1 MPQAASNPFATRFT
15 RPGAIEF
22 LFPEGESAAG
32 LVGKLRDHGWHGQI
46 VGPHGSGKST
56 LLAALEPAILEAGRT
71 TLRRSLAGGQRQL
84 PLPLPLGEGRG
95 EGDPVEARRIVLIID
110 GFEQLSWWQ
119 RRKAKAACR
128 RAGAGLVVT
137 AHADVGLPTLF
148 ETKPTL
154 ELAHLLV
161 RRLLPAGDATLS
173 DADVA
178 AAFARHPGN
187 LRETLFALYDLYQA
201 RCRVGQG
208 R

>member
-1 MPQAASNPFATRFT
+1 MPPAAASNPLATRFT

-22 LFPEGESAAG
+22 LFPEGASAG
-32 LVGKLRDHGWHGQI
+32 GIVQKLGAQGWWGQI
-46 VGPHGSGKST
+46 LGPHGSGKST
-56 LLAALEPAILEAGRT
+56 LLAALEPAIAEVGRT

-84 PLPLPLGEGRG
+84 DLPPDL
-95 EGDPVEARRIVLIID
+95 DPNALLVID

-119 RRKAKAACR
+119 RRKVKAACR

-148 ETKPTL
+148 QTQPTL
-154 ELAHLLV
+154 ELAQSLV
-161 RRLLPAGDATLS
+161 RRLLPPGDRALS
-173 DADVA
+173 DADIA

-201 RCRVGQG
+201 RGAG